1 MIHTVWHVL
10 NDHVDTF
17 SVSQLYAIII
27 LPNGGPDLEAY
38 QFATPSRTGW
48 RQACSIF
55 WQVAKALGHAEQL
68 VSFEVDL
75 PIWLRFSPILTSTL
89 STAICT
95 GAKSLS
101 KTNQ

>member
-1 MIHTVWHVL
+1 MFGSL
-10 NDHVDTF
+10 MNRVDTF

-38 QFATPSRTGW
+38 QFAAPSRTGW

-68 VSFEVDL
+68 VSFEVGL
-75 PIWLRFSPILTSTL
+75 PIRLRFSPILTSIF

-95 GAKSLS
+95 GAKSS
-101 KTNQ
+101 SRTNQ